1 MNVTYRREMK
11 HNYLI
16 IEQDISGTEG
26 YEVSMLRE
34 NQINGLL
41 KFHLKQIDN
50 HKYFYYEITSRQ
62 PLNRILEIHSLNK
75 AELKNLITGIAQVFN
90 RLPAYLLNEDQ
101 ILLQPEYIYL
111 EPERFLVSLCLV
123 PGRYRKFNEDMTE
136 LLRYLLGKVN
146 HQDKECVVM
155 AYALYQESLK
165 DNYGIDTL
173 TDLVCTPHVGE
184 GREKEDTASA
194 SGSEDGEEQII
205 FTDTDQD
212 QIQVFQE
219 FNQMEQGTSSGFV
232 FWKQLFILLSTFAG
246 SAAIIWIVSG
256 HKGIIKYWY
265 ALPSAGI
272 LTAVYEIIKSGGMN
286 NKKYYGEESKKGD
299 TGTKPESEREAW
311 QLAFYEEKEE
321 PGAPLKTAVEEEM
334 VQTAL
339 LTNVKRDSKVKI
351 LKSTDPGRQDIEIA
365 YTPYLIGKQEGLVD
379 CVLEGEAISRI
390 HAKVE
395 KDGDDYWICDLNST
409 NGTYVNG
416 RLLETNEAVRLEN
429 GDEIFIANFAFIF
442 T

>member
-1 MNVTYRREMK
+1 MNVTYRRELK

-34 NQINGLL
+34 NHINGLL

-50 HKYFYYEITSRQ
+50 HKYYYYEITSRQ

-75 AELKNLITGIAQVFN
+75 DELKNLVTGIAQVLS

-111 EPERFLVSLCLV
+111 EPEHFLVSLCLV
-123 PGRYRKFNEDMTE
+123 PGRYRKFSEDMTE

-165 DNYGIDTL
+165 DNYGIDAL
-173 TDLVCTPHVGE
+173 AELVCTPNAGE
-184 GREKEDTASA
+184 GGEKEVRADA
-194 SGSEDGEEQII
+194 SGSEDGEEQIV

-219 FNQMEQGTSSGFV
+219 FNQMQQATSSGFV
-232 FWKQLFILLSTFAG
+232 LWKPLFLLLSTMAG
-246 SAAIIWIVSG
+246 AVAIIWSISG
-256 HKGIIKYWY
+256 YKGIIKYWY
-265 ALPSAGI
+265 APTIAGI
-272 LTAVYEIIKSGGMN
+272 LSAVYGVIKSGSMN

-299 TGTKPESEREAW
+299 TGIEPEPEREAW
-311 QLAFYEEKEE
+311 QMAFYEEKEE
-321 PGAPLKTAVEEEM
+321 PGNPLKADVEEEM

-339 LTNVKRDSKVKI
+339 LTNVKTDTKVRI
-351 LKSTDPGRQDIEIA
+351 LKATGSGRQDIEIT

-379 CVLEGEAISRI
+379 CVLEGDAISRI
-390 HAKVE
+390 HAKIE

-416 RLLETNEAVRLEN
+416 SLLETNETVRLEI